1 MFQMQQIDPEEVED
15 GFVLERESED
25 PDATGQVHGEP
36 VFQGLPEEL
45 EEQVKSFL
53 KIIRKVAPEAGLDD
67 KSRRQEL
74 YLASVLRAL
83 KEREAQY
90 QTTLEQDDDIITRNN
105 AANRAAMAVFVRR
118 GEKLLLRDAQAWVQA
133 ELEKLRASIV
143 DQDGPAPKRQRTR
156 A

>member
-1 MFQMQQIDPEEVED
+1 MFQMQHIDPEEIED

-45 EEQVKSFL
+45 EEQVKAFL
-53 KIIRKVAPEAGLDD
+53 RTIRKLAPETGLDD

-74 YLASVLRAL
+74 YLASVLGAL

-90 QTTLEQDDDIITRNN
+90 QSTLEQDDDIIARNKET
-105 AANRAAMAVFVRR
+105 NRVAMAVIVRR
-118 GEKLLLRDAQAWVQA
+118 GEKMVLREAQAWVQA
-133 ELEKLRASIV
+133 ESEKLRASIV